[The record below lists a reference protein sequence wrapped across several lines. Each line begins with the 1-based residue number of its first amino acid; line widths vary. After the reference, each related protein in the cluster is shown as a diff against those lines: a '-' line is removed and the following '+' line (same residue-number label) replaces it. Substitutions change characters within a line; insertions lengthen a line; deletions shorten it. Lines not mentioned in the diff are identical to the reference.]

1 MPRRR
6 SQSQTRGLLL
16 GTVAVLVGVVILA
29 ALSFAS
35 GKGKVDVSNL
45 GDRIQWVGNADR
57 LAKRVAKDGPFII
70 PDASPN
76 RNRVIYV
83 QHVGTEDT
91 KGWYSILAAEK
102 GSCAVKWTGSGFE
115 ECDGTTH
122 PADGSGLTRY
132 KTYVDGNAVYVDVR
146 TTVK

>member
-16 GTVAVLVGVVILA
+16 GTLAVLVAVVILA
-29 ALSFAS
+29 VLSFAS

-45 GDRIQWVGNADR
+45 GDEIQWVGNADR
-57 LAKRVAKDGPFII
+57 LAKRVAKDGPFIL

-76 RNRVIYV
+76 RDRVVYV
-83 QHVGTEDT
+83 QHVGPDDQ
-91 KGWYSILAAEK
+91 KGWSTILAVTD
-102 GSCAVKWTGSGFE
+102 GCAVKWTGAEFQ

-132 KTYVDGNAVYVDVR
+132 KTYVERNAVYVDLR
-146 TTVK
+146 TTVP

>member
-45 GDRIQWVGNADR
+45 GDRVQWAGNADR
-57 LAKRVAKDGPFII
+57 LAKRVAKDGPFIL

-76 RNRVIYV
+76 RDRVVYL
-83 QHVGTEDT
+83 QHLGGNDD
-91 KGWYSILAAEK
+91 KGWYTILAITD
-102 GSCAVKWTGSGFE
+102 GCAVQWTGSAFQ

-122 PADGSGLTRY
+122 PPDGTGLTRY
-132 KTYVDGNAVYVDVR
+132 KTYVDRNGVYVDLR
-146 TTVK
+146 TTVP

>member
-6 SQSQTRGLLL
+6 SQSQTRGLLI
-16 GTVAVLVGVVILA
+16 GTVAVLIGVVALA

-35 GKGKVDVSNL
+35 GQGKVDVSNL
-45 GDRIQWVGNADR
+45 GDRVQWAGNADR
-57 LAKRVAKDGPFII
+57 LAKRVAEDGPFIL

-76 RNRVIYV
+76 RDRVVYL
-83 QHVGTEDT
+83 QHLGDDDT
-91 KGWYSILAAEK
+91 KGWYTILAITK
-102 GSCAVKWTGSGFE
+102 GCAVQWTGAEFR

-132 KTYVDGNAVYVDVR
+132 KTYVEKNGVYVDLR
-146 TTVK
+146 ATVP